1 MAVLTCQLCDGPVQK
16 PVLADGKTFCCH
28 GCRDVWRLL
37 GEEHLAQ
44 LKNQPVVDWTAAR
57 TTLSD
62 RDAKPTP
69 SGNLDDITIHVSG
82 LWCASCGL
90 LVQHVVNRLPGVAEA
105 SINYASESLQAQFDP
120 TVTTPSVIS
129 QAITSL
135 GYGIDGDTPGHS
147 DQSTADS
154 GLLWRLA
161 VSSVLSLFL
170 MMGSVPI
177 WSGYLPQFPPDLRL
191 FLSISLWVL
200 TTPVVF
206 WAGWP
211 FLRGAWTS
219 LRHLIP
225 TTDLLVTLASVTAY
239 TYSLVSMLKD
249 GPYLYFDT
257 CGFLVTFLLLGRILE
272 IGTRQ
277 RALAV
282 TRHLS
287 GLWVREAT
295 VLCDGQE
302 RRVLVNSLSPGDKVI
317 VRPGERVPVDGVVS
331 DGTSDIDE
339 SFLTGESVPVV
350 KHAGSH
356 VYAGTTNFSGRLVI
370 ATERGADD
378 SVLAQTLQFV
388 RDAQVQG
395 PIYRRLTERALA
407 AFIPGVLIVSVCTFC
422 LWEWVVPVGTTSA
435 LLRAM
440 AALVIACPCALSVAA
455 PVTSQFAVQT
465 LGREGVLLRSDE
477 AIERC
482 AEVDAVVFDKTGT
495 LTEGQVRLTGF
506 YPTDS
511 VLLQLA
517 ASVEAASEHPVGRA
531 IVAAANAQGMK
542 LQPISNFAAHPGEGV
557 TASVNGRRVSVRKHA
572 GEQLSAELE
581 QTAAELSAQGH
592 TLSVLW
598 VEDRPRAVL
607 AFSDTVRHNVFETVA
622 ILQSAGV
629 RVHMATG
636 DQAEAARQVAVATG
650 IPTWCAG
657 LTPMAKSA
665 YIRSL
670 QEEGLRVAYVGDGV
684 NDAAALLQAN
694 VGIAMGSGTDIAA
707 QAGHLVL
714 MNSRLDVIPQVLATC
729 KKTVTVIR
737 QNLAWAT
744 LYNLASL
751 TAAVAGFAQPALAAL
766 AMVLSSAFVLGNAMR
781 LSGTRPA
788 VYARRFSYVVGS
800 TGVLFILARYGV

>member
-1 MAVLTCQLCDGPVQK
+1 MEK

-44 LKNQPVVDWTAAR
+44 LKSHPGVDWTAAR
-57 TTLSD
+57 RTLSD
-62 RDAKPTP
+62 RDAKPIP
-69 SGNLDDITIHVSG
+69 SGDLDDITLHVSG

-90 LVQHVVNRLPGVAEA
+90 LVQHVVNRLPGVAGA
-105 SINYASESLQAQFDP
+105 SVNYTSESLQAQFDP
-120 TVTTPSVIS
+120 TVTTLSEIS

-135 GYGIDGDTPGHS
+135 GYGIEGDTPGRS
-147 DQSTADS
+147 GPSTADS
-154 GLLWRLA
+154 GLLRRLA
-161 VSSVLSLFL
+161 VSAVLSLFL

-191 FLSISLWVL
+191 FLSLSLWVL

-211 FLRGAWTS
+211 FLRGAWRS
-219 LRHLIP
+219 LRHRIP
-225 TTDLLVTLASVTAY
+225 TTDLLVALASVTAY
-239 TYSLVSMLKD
+239 TYSSVSVLKD

-282 TRHLS
+282 TRQLS
-287 GLWVREAT
+287 GLWVQEAT
-295 VLCDGQE
+295 VLCDGAEQ
-302 RRVLVNSLSPGDKVI
+302 RVLVNALSPGDEVI

-331 DGTSDIDE
+331 DGASDIDE
-339 SFLTGESVPVV
+339 SFLTGESRPVV
-350 KHAGSH
+350 KYAGSH

-370 ATERGADD
+370 STERRAGE
-378 SVLAQTLQFV
+378 SILAQTLQFV

-395 PIYRRLTERALA
+395 PIYRRLTERTLA
-407 AFIPGVLIVSVCTFC
+407 AFIPGVLIVSACTFC
-422 LWEWVVPVGTTSA
+422 LWEWVVPVGTSSA

-455 PVTSQFAVQT
+455 PVTSQFAVQA
-465 LGREGVLLRSDE
+465 LGRDGVLLRSDE

-482 AEVDAVVFDKTGT
+482 AEVDTVVFDKTGT
-495 LTEGQVRLTGF
+495 LTEGQVRLTDF
-506 YPTDS
+506 YPNDS
-511 VLLQLA
+511 ELLQLA
-517 ASVEAASEHPVGRA
+517 ASVEAASEHPIGRA
-531 IVAAANAQGMK
+531 ILSAANAQGIK
-542 LQPISNFAAHPGEGV
+542 LQPISDFAAQPGEGV
-557 TASVNGRRVSVRKHA
+557 TAWVNGRRVTVRKHA
-572 GEQLSAELE
+572 GERLSAELE
-581 QTAAELSAQGH
+581 QTVTKLSAQGH

-598 VEDRPRAVL
+598 VEARPRAVL
-607 AFSDTVRHNVFETVA
+607 AFSDTVRLNVFETVA
-622 ILQSAGV
+622 LLQSAGV
-629 RVHMATG
+629 QVHMATG
-636 DQAEAARQVAVATG
+636 DREEAARQVAVETG
-650 IPTWCAG
+650 ISTWRAELAPTD
-657 LTPMAKSA
+657 KST

-670 QEEGLRVAYVGDGV
+670 QEDGLRVAYVGDGV
-684 NDAAALLQAN
+684 NDAAALLQADL
-694 VGIAMGSGTDIAA
+694 GIAMGSGTDIAA

-737 QNLAWAT
+737 QNLAWAI
-744 LYNLASL
+744 LYNFASL

-781 LSGTRPA
+781 LSGTPPT
-788 VYARRFSYVVGS
+788 VYARRFSYVVG
-800 TGVLFILARYGV
+800 TAGMLFILARYGV